1 LKKRIAIL
9 ATALITTLGLLE
21 AKAASAPPQPPR
33 SHHITQTAPTP
44 QNPPTTQQ
52 KPSQPPLQATWRH
65 TCPNWQPLA
74 LQVGWPAEQLP
85 TLTAIIYHESR
96 CQPNAHNPDDPN
108 TGSYGAGQIN
118 GFWCRPSRYF
128 PAGWLQTQRILT
140 TCTDLYNPETTLRAM
155 LAVWQ
160 YGGWEQWSTYRL
172 AKQSTTTLP

>member
-21 AKAASAPPQPPR
+21 AKAVSAPPEPPR
-33 SHHITQTAPTP
+33 SHHITHTAPTP
-44 QNPPTTQQ
+44 QNPTPTQQ
-52 KPSQPPLQATWRH
+52 KPSQPPLKASWRH

-74 LQVGWPAEQLP
+74 IQVGWPAEQLP
-85 TLTAIIYHESR
+85 TLTSIIYHESR
-96 CQPNAHNPDDPN
+96 CQPDAHNPDDPN

-128 PAGWLQTQRILT
+128 PAGWLQTQNIVT
-140 TCTDLYNPETTLRAM
+140 TCTDLYDPETTLRAM

-160 YGGWEQWSTYRL
+160 YGGWEQWSTHKL
-172 AKQSTTTLP
+172 AKQSTTNLP